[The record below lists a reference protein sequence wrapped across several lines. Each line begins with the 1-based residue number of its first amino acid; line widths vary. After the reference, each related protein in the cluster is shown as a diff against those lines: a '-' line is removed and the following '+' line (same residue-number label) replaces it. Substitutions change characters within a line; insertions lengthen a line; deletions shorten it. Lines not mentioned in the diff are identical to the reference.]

1 MSGKKI
7 IARHGMKNNVVG
19 KGFNSQRNLPSVY
32 CRIHAWTTML
42 MWGCFL
48 CSHLGIKQVRF
59 GGSEFESWNDSL
71 NTEEA
76 GYSVH
81 KI

>member
-1 MSGKKI
+1 MYSYEAKK
-7 IARHGMKNNVVG
+7 H
-19 KGFNSQRNLPSVY
+19 NLIKV
-32 CRIHAWTTML
+32 
-42 MWGCFL
+42 CFIM